1 MVKGFRIIERRQPTS
16 WDEAMKWA
24 DKMSDQRFAG
34 FTDWRVPT
42 VAEYRAI
49 YNPKRTKLAYDSK
62 RKFPVGY
69 PEVFPGGGGY
79 GFWSNEQVGDKNAK
93 YVFFVGG
100 YSKAVHKLCNNSS
113 MSVRLVR

>member
-42 VAEYRAI
+42 VAESWVI

-79 GFWSNEQVGDKNAK
+79 GFWSVE
-93 YVFFVGG
+93 
-100 YSKAVHKLCNNSS
+100 
-113 MSVRLVR
+113 